1 MDDLDSYS
9 APIKQVNATTNNLLD
24 TGLIDKATFAK
35 VHEETGALM
44 ERQRRLKVF
53 CRENGD
59 R

>member
-1 MDDLDSYS
+1 MEDLDSYN

-24 TGLIDKATFAK
+24 RGLIDKATFAK

-44 ERQRRLKVF
+44 ERQSRLKGLS
-53 CRENGD
+53 RENGD